1 MGFTK
6 EQREAINKQY
16 HITHPLHCCN
26 KGVILGSKK
35 CAYYKDEMMYGK
47 LNLKYDIKDF
57 TKQELETPKKEKND
71 GLF

>member
-6 EQREAINKQY
+6 EQRDITNKY
-16 HITHPLHCCN
+16 YYKTHPLHYYN
-26 KGVILGSKK
+26 RGIILGSKK
-35 CAYYKDEMMYGK
+35 CAYYKDEMMYGR

-57 TKQELETPKKEKND
+57 TEEELKNPKKEKND